1 MAKRRRD
8 GTWEEPADLRRIRRE
23 FTEAKARAKFQLVY
37 GRPPHSDE
45 ELERWAEF
53 YTLEVYNGGGNSA

>member
-8 GTWEEPADLRRIRRE
+8 GTGEEPADLRRIRRA
-23 FTEAKARAKFQLVY
+23 FTEDKARAKFELVY
-37 GRPPHSDE
+37 GRPPHSEE

-53 YTLEVYNGGGNSA
+53 YTLEVYNRGGASA